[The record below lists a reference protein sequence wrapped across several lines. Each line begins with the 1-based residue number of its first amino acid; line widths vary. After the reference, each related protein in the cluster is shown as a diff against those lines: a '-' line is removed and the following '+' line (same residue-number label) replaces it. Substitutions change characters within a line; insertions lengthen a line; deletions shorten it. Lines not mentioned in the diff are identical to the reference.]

1 MIYGVGIDMVKTVRI
16 QQAVERW
23 GNRFLNR
30 IFTEQEVAY
39 AYRKSNPY
47 PSLSARFAAKEAFI
61 KAFSPG
67 RVISLTDVEVRNQD
81 TGKPL
86 MEISGRTGELVKQKS
101 IRKIHVSLSHEKN
114 YSVACVVI
122 EGEP

>member
-1 MIYGVGIDMVKTVRI
+1 
-16 QQAVERW
+16 
-23 GNRFLNR
+23 
-30 IFTEQEVAY
+30 
-39 AYRKSNPY
+39 
-47 PSLSARFAAKEAFI
+47 
-61 KAFSPG
+61 
-67 RVISLTDVEVRNQD
+67 VEVRNQD